1 MISKYHLL
9 CLGFLVGLGWYAQ
22 TKEIPAISMP
32 PHTEILTVPGLSL
45 DVNAQVHDG
54 KLRLTYSLKNL
65 RQEVIFPFS
74 VLWASSPNGDV
85 IPAPIPFY
93 VTLPQPGLLHLSQQ
107 IPPLP
112 LGKRVEQRVIP
123 FATKLA
129 PGQNLSKS
137 YDIDLPL
144 QEYNPY
150 FPPNGSTRE
159 DLVAT
164 TDLIFTMQIVAD
176 QAGIQTRPAQLADA
190 LFLTHPALMAH
201 VETLRS
207 QSIPVRV
214 TVKKRLDQFG
224 EF

>member
-9 CLGFLVGLGWYAQ
+9 CLSFLVGLGWYGQ
-22 TKEIPAISMP
+22 TKEMPANSMP
-32 PHTEILTVPGLSL
+32 PHTEILTVPGLAL
-45 DVNAQVHDG
+45 DVSAQVNNG
-54 KLRLTYSLKNL
+54 KLRLTYSLKNQ
-65 RQEVIFPFS
+65 RQQVIFPFS
-74 VLWASSPNGDV
+74 VLWASSPRGDV

-112 LGKRVEQRVIP
+112 VGKRVEQRIIP
-123 FATKLA
+123 FATSLT
-129 PGQNLSKS
+129 PGQIFSKS
-137 YDIDLPL
+137 YDLDLPL

-150 FPPNGSTRE
+150 FPPNDSTRE
-159 DLVAT
+159 DLVST
-164 TDLIFTMQIVAD
+164 TDLIFTLQIVAD
-176 QAGIQTRPAQLADA
+176 QPGIHSRPAQLPDA

-207 QSIPVRV
+207 QPIPVRV